1 LIRKDDH
8 HAMKKPTDDSEP
20 EGQLELLDDR
30 PSMVHFWD
38 RDQALRTGR
47 LAGRI
52 KRGKK
57 KGQYVVIDSA
67 GKRRI
72 CPKIRNIE

>member
-1 LIRKDDH
+1 M
-8 HAMKKPTDDSEP
+8 AKPTEKHDSND
-20 EGQLELLDDR
+20 QLELLDDK
-30 PSMVHFWD
+30 PAMVHFWD
-38 RDQALRTGR
+38 KDQALRTGR

-57 KGQYVVIDSA
+57 KGQYVVVDSA
-67 GKRRI
+67 GKRRV

>member
-1 LIRKDDH
+1 
-8 HAMKKPTDDSEP
+8 MKKQSDQDKP
-20 EGQLELLDDR
+20 EGQLELLDER

-38 RDQALRTGR
+38 KDQALRTGR

-52 KRGKK
+52 KKGKK

-67 GKRRI
+67 GKRRV

>member
-1 LIRKDDH
+1 
-8 HAMKKPTDDSEP
+8 MKKRPDQEEPDS
-20 EGQLELLDDR
+20 QLELLDDR

-38 RDQALRTGR
+38 KDQALRTGR

-67 GKRRI
+67 GKRRV